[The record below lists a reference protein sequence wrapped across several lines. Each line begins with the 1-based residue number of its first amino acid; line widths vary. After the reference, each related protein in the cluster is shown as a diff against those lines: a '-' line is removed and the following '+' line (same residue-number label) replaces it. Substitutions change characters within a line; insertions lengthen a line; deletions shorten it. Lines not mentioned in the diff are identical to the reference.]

1 MIGARARRRTTAG
14 SGDPVAAARATGA
27 VPPDGYE
34 PLAVLG
40 HGRRCV
46 TWDAWDLAR
55 DARCVVKVLRADR
68 LARSSPAE
76 REDLVSSTLA
86 EARIL
91 VELGHPHLVRGYE
104 VLTDPLPGMVMETLG
119 GEALD
124 AVVEDQPIGAA
135 DAAMLG
141 LQLCSALGWLHRHDW
156 LHLDLKPAN
165 VVVEAGRAKVIDLG
179 LAGRPGDG
187 RPGSG
192 TRGYLAP
199 EQAVGRGLSPATDVW
214 GLGVTLLECLT
225 GDLPFGDEAT
235 WESRRRRPLLDRAM
249 PTAPRALPA
258 DLPAPLADVLRRC
271 VALDPTARPD
281 LAAVRSVLREITS
294 DR

>member
-1 MIGARARRRTTAG
+1 MIRLPSRRRP
-14 SGDPVAAARATGA
+14 SDDVDPVEAARSTGA
-27 VPPDGYE
+27 APPEGYE
-34 PLAVLG
+34 PLGVLG
-40 HGRRCV
+40 HGRRCI

-68 LARSSPAE
+68 LAAASTTE
-76 REDLVSSTLA
+76 REELVAATLD

-119 GEALD
+119 GAALD
-124 AVVEDQPIGAA
+124 AVVEDAPLGAG

-165 VVVEAGRAKVIDLG
+165 VVVQAGQAKVIDLG

-199 EQAVGRGLSPATDVW
+199 EQAVGRGLCPATDVW

-249 PTAPRALPA
+249 PTAPRDVPA

-271 VALDPTARPD
+271 VALDPADRPS
-281 LAAVRSVLREITS
+281 LADVRTVLRDITS

>member
-1 MIGARARRRTTAG
+1 VIRLPSRRRPAAG
-14 SGDPVAAARATGA
+14 ADPVEAARATGA
-27 VPPDGYE
+27 VPPEGYE

-40 HGRRCV
+40 HGRRCI
-46 TWDAWDLAR
+46 TWDAWDVAR
-55 DARCVVKVLRADR
+55 DSRCVVKVLRADR
-68 LARSSPAE
+68 LARSSPSEAD
-76 REDLVSSTLA
+76 DLVTSTLD

-119 GEALD
+119 GAALD
-124 AVVEDQPIGAA
+124 AVVEDAPL
-135 DAAMLG
+135 DAGDTAMLG

-249 PTAPRALPA
+249 PTAPRDVPA

-271 VALDPTARPD
+271 VALDPADRPA
-281 LAAVRSVLREITS
+281 LGEVRTVLRGITS

>member
-1 MIGARARRRTTAG
+1 MIRLPSRRRVP
-14 SGDPVAAARATGA
+14 SDVDPLEAARATGA
-27 VPPDGYE
+27 LPPAGYE
-34 PLAVLG
+34 ALAVLG

-68 LARSSPAE
+68 LARSSPSEAE
-76 REDLVSSTLA
+76 ELVASTLA

-119 GEALD
+119 GAALD
-124 AVVEDQPIGAA
+124 AVVEDAPLSPA

-165 VVVEAGRAKVIDLG
+165 VVVQAGQAKVIDLG

-199 EQAVGRGLSPATDVW
+199 EQAVGHGLSPATDVW

-249 PTAPRALPA
+249 PTAPRDVPA

-271 VALDPTARPD
+271 VALDPDARPT
-281 LAAVRSVLREITS
+281 LVEVRAVLREITS